1 MIFSGSTVQETRE
14 EFEFFICF
22 GDEAVD
28 SDLGKLQGLF
38 FRKAPSILERDVSHF
53 VFLRIKVVKTESKAC
68 LFKDRLM
75 PGN

>member
-14 EFEFFICF
+14 GFELLICF

-28 SDLGKLQGLF
+28 GGLGKLQGLF

-53 VFLRIKVVKTESKAC
+53 VFLRMKVERPKVRPASLKI
-68 LFKDRLM
+68 
-75 PGN
+75 G